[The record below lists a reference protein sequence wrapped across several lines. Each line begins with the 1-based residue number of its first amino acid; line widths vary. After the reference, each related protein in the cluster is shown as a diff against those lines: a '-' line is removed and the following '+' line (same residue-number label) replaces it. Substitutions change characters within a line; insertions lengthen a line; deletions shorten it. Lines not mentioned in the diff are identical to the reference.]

1 MYVKEDFTL
10 MGRSSP
16 FFGAFLVLWALSLA
30 RCQAQID
37 PRAEEGP
44 LVPMDSLEGTEWYFS
59 AWGGTALEFISP
71 GEVRNDGVI
80 SAYTYNGETRQGEIA
95 GLGPF
100 SISRDGTTMT
110 VFITKYGHDAN
121 FILQETKQP

>member
-1 MYVKEDFTL
+1 VI
-10 MGRSSP
+10 
-16 FFGAFLVLWALSLA
+16 ALA

-37 PRAEEGP
+37 PRAEEEP

-59 AWGGTALEFISP
+59 AWGGSTLEFTSP
-71 GEVRNDGVI
+71 GEVRNGGDTT
-80 SAYTYNGETRQGEIA
+80 SYTYNSETRKGEIK

-100 SISRDGTTMT
+100 SISRDGKTMT
-110 VFITKYGHDAN
+110 VYITKYGHDAD